1 MLPRLSGGLYPF
13 RSILQRISGCLR
25 YFRGSSG
32 DGLLLL
38 VFLFFCVFMG
48 LFFVPDSRMS
58 RDAADAAARKKIRLS
73 RDFCIAAA
81 EGNLKKVQFLL
92 AHERISPNFP
102 RSGLFHE
109 TPLILAVKNRHWT
122 LVHYLLRKNASPNLG
137 RCNGMSLLE
146 YAFHHASEDLFAL
159 LLRYRANPNVR
170 DGNGD
175 PLLFAAVRG
184 GKHAMLKLLLEAKAD
199 LRRRDRRNRSVLHEA
214 VNCNDGQSARLL
226 LQYGAEINALD
237 CLQETPLH
245 LAARKRNMDMMF
257 LLLKHGADPG
267 MRNISG
273 QTAQELFRTDSFR
286 IRSMPEF

>member
-32 DGLLLL
+32 DGLLLF
-38 VFLFFCVFMG
+38 VFLFFCVFIG
-48 LFFVPDSRMS
+48 LFLVPDSRMS
-58 RDAADAAARKKIRLS
+58 RDAVDAAARKKIRLS

-122 LVHYLLRKNASPNLG
+122 LVHYLLRKKASPNLG

-146 YAFHHASEDLFAL
+146 YVLCHESEDLFAL
-159 LLRYRANPNVR
+159 LLRHRANPNVR

-175 PLLFAAVRG
+175 PLLFAAIRA
-184 GKHAMLKLLLEAKAD
+184 KRHAALELLLDAKAD
-199 LRRRDRRNRSVLHEA
+199 PCRRGRGSRSALHEA
-214 VNCNDGQSARLL
+214 VDGGDIQSAGLL
-226 LQYGAEINALD
+226 LKYGAEINAMD
-237 CLQETPLH
+237 CFRETPLH
-245 LAARKRNMDMMF
+245 LAARRRNTAMMH
-257 LLLKHGADPG
+257 LLLKHGAAPHI
-267 MRNISG
+267 RNIFG
-273 QTAQELFRTDSFR
+273 QRAQDLF
-286 IRSMPEF
+286 